1 MRSAALCSEHWN
13 EERVGQLTN
22 AWIRWWERMLDRPG
36 APERIVRVCWKHLAE
51 APGFLG
57 DLQLPPLTEL
67 RQHSEGGWETQVR
80 LDYVQHQHTWFKA
93 VVLTVYTYLHL
104 IHPLTPSHAPNRP
117 PLKWRG
123 LPIFCTLSRAEFGWW
138 GCQYH
143 VLCHI
148 FFFVT
153 HSELGGICPCPCPSE
168 SAGTKL

>member
-67 RQHSEGGWETQVR
+67 RQHSEGGWETPGLWTMFSTSIPDLKQSYS
-80 LDYVQHQHTWFKA
+80 LFTPIYISYTHLHHHT
-93 VVLTVYTYLHL
+93 
-104 IHPLTPSHAPNRP
+104 HPTDH
-117 PLKWRG
+117 
-123 LPIFCTLSRAEFGWW
+123 
-138 GCQYH
+138 H
-143 VLCHI
+143 
-148 FFFVT
+148 
-153 HSELGGICPCPCPSE
+153 
-168 SAGTKL
+168 

>member
-36 APERIVRVCWKHLAE
+36 APKRIVRVCWKHLAE

-93 VVLTVYTYLHL
+93 VVLTVYTYLRL

-123 LPIFCTLSRAEFGWW
+123 LPISLFSAPCPGQSSADG
-138 GCQYH
+138 GASVMYC
-143 VLCHI
+143 VI
-148 FFFVT
+148 FFFCNSLWVGWYL
-153 HSELGGICPCPCPSE
+153 SLSMSFWKCWN
-168 SAGTKL
+168 